1 MRSVIC
7 FLVASAAMLDING
20 LEGGV
25 KAGTMTM
32 GECIPRAIIALIV
45 AVIAVI
51 IGDSASDNPREE
63 ANEYDDKRQVG
74 SKGDEQGERATDVLQ
89 GNIGF
94 SAVQQPVERDT
105 AV

>member
-7 FLVASAAMLDING
+7 FLIAGAAVLDISG
-20 LEGGV
+20 LEGAV

-32 GECIPRAIIALIV
+32 GEYIPRAIIALIV

-74 SKGDEQGERATDVLQ
+74 SKGDEQGERTADVLQ
-89 GNIGF
+89 GDIRF
-94 SAVQQPVERDT
+94 SAVQQPVECDE
-105 AV
+105 VV